1 MNKNNKISFEDAL
14 RDLEEIVEN
23 LNNDDLNLE
32 EAISAYEKGM
42 ELMPLNDERFHTE
55 FIKEYIASIFDD
67 TQLKEGQEYEFYSTI
82 ENSKETS
89 EKQVVKKSVK
99 SKNLTETKKLK
110 SEFNEYLHR
119 QFELKF

>member
-42 ELMPLNDERFHTE
+42 ELKKICETRL
-55 FIKEYIASIFDD
+55 
-67 TQLKEGQEYEFYSTI
+67 QEAKLRI
-82 ENSKETS
+82 ENIKDNII
-89 EKQVVKKSVK
+89 EKD
-99 SKNLTETKKLK
+99 
-110 SEFNEYLHR
+110 
-119 QFELKF
+119 